1 MSKKPTTFTEKDRKN
16 YEEGTDVA
24 PTGSLFNKYLEGQGE
39 NGFVDFEHFIKVYKM
54 HNAGYEVCEIAST
67 LHLKEE
73 SIQEC
78 IDLITKEISNAS
90 EPPKSDNIP
99 SWDTEEHIWS
109 ASQARKRADNYGVR
123 SLRNGL
129 REVMRYVK
137 TAANSGQY
145 ECTVYNDN
153 ISADVAIDS
162 IIKNLTER
170 GYTVKK
176 CAQYD
181 GWYIKI
187 SW

>member
-16 YEEGTDVA
+16 YEEGTDVVPA
-24 PTGSLFNKYLEGQGE
+24 ESLLGQCLENQAE
-39 NGFVDFEHFIKVYKM
+39 EDSKKM
-54 HNAGYEVCEIAST
+54 P
-67 LHLKEE
+67 
-73 SIQEC
+73 
-78 IDLITKEISNAS
+78 
-90 EPPKSDNIP
+90 EPDSVP

-109 ASQARKRADNYGVR
+109 ASQARRRADTYGVR

-170 GYTVKK
+170 GCTVKK
-176 CAQYD
+176 YAQYD

>member
-1 MSKKPTTFTEKDRKN
+1 MSKKLTTFTEKDRKN
-16 YEEGTDVA
+16 YEEGKDVV
-24 PTGSLFNKYLEGQGE
+24 PTGSLLGQCLENQVE
-39 NGFVDFEHFIKVYKM
+39 EDSKKM
-54 HNAGYEVCEIAST
+54 
-67 LHLKEE
+67 
-73 SIQEC
+73 
-78 IDLITKEISNAS
+78 
-90 EPPKSDNIP
+90 PKPDDVP

-109 ASQARKRADNYGVR
+109 ASQARRRADTYEVR

-153 ISADVAIDS
+153 VDSDVSIDS
-162 IIKNLTER
+162 IINALVER
-170 GYTVKK
+170 GYTVNKN
-176 CAQYD
+176 AQYN

>member
-1 MSKKPTTFTEKDRKN
+1 MSKKPTTFTDKDRKN
-16 YEEGTDVA
+16 YEEGADVV
-24 PTGSLFNKYLEGQGE
+24 PVGSLFNQYLEDQAEKGFE
-39 NGFVDFEHFIKVYKM
+39 ETPKTFVDGERFIIK
-54 HNAGYEVCEIAST
+54 EVPN
-67 LHLKEE
+67 
-73 SIQEC
+73 
-78 IDLITKEISNAS
+78 DS
-90 EPPKSDNIP
+90 EPPKTDNDP
-99 SWDTEEHIWS
+99 SWDSEEHIWS
-109 ASQARKRADNYGVR
+109 ASHARKRADNYGVR

-145 ECTVYNDN
+145 ECTIYNDN

>member
-16 YEEGTDVA
+16 YEEGKDVV
-24 PTGSLFNKYLEGQGE
+24 PTGSLLGQCLENQAE
-39 NGFVDFEHFIKVYKM
+39 EDSKKM
-54 HNAGYEVCEIAST
+54 
-67 LHLKEE
+67 
-73 SIQEC
+73 
-78 IDLITKEISNAS
+78 
-90 EPPKSDNIP
+90 PKPDDVP

-109 ASQARKRADNYGVR
+109 ASQARRRADTYEVR

-145 ECTVYNDN
+145 ECAVYNDN
-153 ISADVAIDS
+153 ISADVAVDS

>member
-16 YEEGTDVA
+16 YEEGKDVVPA
-24 PTGSLFNKYLEGQGE
+24 ESLLGQCLENRAE
-39 NGFVDFEHFIKVYKM
+39 EDSKKM
-54 HNAGYEVCEIAST
+54 P
-67 LHLKEE
+67 
-73 SIQEC
+73 
-78 IDLITKEISNAS
+78 
-90 EPPKSDNIP
+90 EPDNVP

-109 ASQARKRADNYGVR
+109 ASQARRRADTYGVR

-176 CAQYD
+176 FEQYG

>member
-16 YEEGTDVA
+16 YEEGKDVVPA
-24 PTGSLFNKYLEGQGE
+24 ESLLGQCLENRAE
-39 NGFVDFEHFIKVYKM
+39 EDSKKM
-54 HNAGYEVCEIAST
+54 P
-67 LHLKEE
+67 
-73 SIQEC
+73 
-78 IDLITKEISNAS
+78 
-90 EPPKSDNIP
+90 EPDNVP

-109 ASQARKRADNYGVR
+109 ASQARKRADTYGVR

-176 CAQYD
+176 FAQYD

>member
-16 YEEGTDVA
+16 YEEGADVV
-24 PTGSLFNKYLEGQGE
+24 PVGSLLGQCLENQAE
-39 NGFVDFEHFIKVYKM
+39 EDYKKM
-54 HNAGYEVCEIAST
+54 
-67 LHLKEE
+67 
-73 SIQEC
+73 
-78 IDLITKEISNAS
+78 
-90 EPPKSDNIP
+90 PKPDDVP

-109 ASQARKRADNYGVR
+109 ASQARRRADTYGVR

-129 REVMRYVK
+129 REVMRYIK

-153 ISADVAIDS
+153 VDSDVSIDS
-162 IIKNLTER
+162 IIKNLAER

-176 CAQYD
+176 CDQYN

>member
-16 YEEGTDVA
+16 YEEGADVV
-24 PTGSLFNKYLEGQGE
+24 PEGSLLGQCLENQAE
-39 NGFVDFEHFIKVYKM
+39 EDSKKM
-54 HNAGYEVCEIAST
+54 
-67 LHLKEE
+67 
-73 SIQEC
+73 
-78 IDLITKEISNAS
+78 
-90 EPPKSDNIP
+90 PKPDDGP

-109 ASQARKRADNYGVR
+109 ASQARRRADTYEVR

-176 CAQYD
+176 FEQYD
-181 GWYIKI
+181 GWYVKI

>member
-1 MSKKPTTFTEKDRKN
+1 MNKKPTTLSEKDRKN
-16 YEEGTDVA
+16 YEEGKDVVPA
-24 PTGSLFNKYLEGQGE
+24 ESLLGQCLENQAE
-39 NGFVDFEHFIKVYKM
+39 EDSKKM
-54 HNAGYEVCEIAST
+54 PN
-67 LHLKEE
+67 
-73 SIQEC
+73 
-78 IDLITKEISNAS
+78 
-90 EPPKSDNIP
+90 PDNIP
-99 SWDTEEHIWS
+99 SWDSEEHTWS
-109 ASQARKRADNYGVR
+109 ASQARRRADTYGVR

-176 CAQYD
+176 FEQYN

>member
-1 MSKKPTTFTEKDRKN
+1 MSKKQTTFTEKDRKN
-16 YEEGTDVA
+16 YEEGADVV
-24 PTGSLFNKYLEGQGE
+24 PEGSLFGQCLENQAE
-39 NGFVDFEHFIKVYKM
+39 EDSKKM
-54 HNAGYEVCEIAST
+54 P
-67 LHLKEE
+67 
-73 SIQEC
+73 
-78 IDLITKEISNAS
+78 
-90 EPPKSDNIP
+90 EPGNVP

-153 ISADVAIDS
+153 ISADISIDS

-176 CAQYD
+176 FAQYD

>member
-16 YEEGTDVA
+16 YEEGKDVA
-24 PTGSLFNKYLEGQGE
+24 PAESLLGQCLENRAE
-39 NGFVDFEHFIKVYKM
+39 EDSKKMPEPVD
-54 HNAGYEVCEIAST
+54 A
-67 LHLKEE
+67 
-73 SIQEC
+73 
-78 IDLITKEISNAS
+78 
-90 EPPKSDNIP
+90 P

-109 ASQARKRADNYGVR
+109 ASQARRRADTYGVR

-170 GYTVKK
+170 GYSVKK
-176 CAQYD
+176 FAQYD

>member
-1 MSKKPTTFTEKDRKN
+1 MSKKPTIFTEKDRKN
-16 YEEGTDVA
+16 YEEGKDVVPA
-24 PTGSLFNKYLEGQGE
+24 ESLLGQCLENQEEKGSE
-39 NGFVDFEHFIKVYKM
+39 KM
-54 HNAGYEVCEIAST
+54 
-67 LHLKEE
+67 
-73 SIQEC
+73 
-78 IDLITKEISNAS
+78 
-90 EPPKSDNIP
+90 PKPDNIP
-99 SWDTEEHIWS
+99 SWDSEEHIWS
-109 ASQARKRADNYGVR
+109 ASQARKRADTYGVR

-176 CAQYD
+176 FEQYD

>member
-16 YEEGTDVA
+16 YEEGKDVV
-24 PTGSLFNKYLEGQGE
+24 PTGSLLGQCLENQAE
-39 NGFVDFEHFIKVYKM
+39 EDSKKM
-54 HNAGYEVCEIAST
+54 
-67 LHLKEE
+67 
-73 SIQEC
+73 
-78 IDLITKEISNAS
+78 
-90 EPPKSDNIP
+90 PKPDDVP

-109 ASQARKRADNYGVR
+109 ASQARRRADTYGVR

-176 CAQYD
+176 FEQYG
-181 GWYIKI
+181 GWYLKI

>member
-1 MSKKPTTFTEKDRKN
+1 MSKKPTTFTEKDCKN
-16 YEEGTDVA
+16 YEESTDVV
-24 PTGSLFNKYLEGQGE
+24 PTESLLGQCLENRAE
-39 NGFVDFEHFIKVYKM
+39 EDSKKM
-54 HNAGYEVCEIAST
+54 
-67 LHLKEE
+67 
-73 SIQEC
+73 
-78 IDLITKEISNAS
+78 
-90 EPPKSDNIP
+90 PKPDDVP

-109 ASQARKRADNYGVR
+109 ASQARRRADTYGVR
-123 SLRNGL
+123 SLRNGV

-153 ISADVAIDS
+153 ISADVAVDS

-176 CAQYD
+176 FEQYG

>member
-1 MSKKPTTFTEKDRKN
+1 MSKKPTTFTEKDHKN
-16 YEEGTDVA
+16 YEEGADIV
-24 PTGSLFNKYLEGQGE
+24 PVGSLLGQCLEDQKEKGS
-39 NGFVDFEHFIKVYKM
+39 
-54 HNAGYEVCEIAST
+54 AEI
-67 LHLKEE
+67 LK
-73 SIQEC
+73 
-78 IDLITKEISNAS
+78 
-90 EPPKSDNIP
+90 PDNVP

-109 ASQARKRADNYGVR
+109 ASQARRRADTYGVR

-170 GYTVKK
+170 GYSVKK
-176 CAQYD
+176 FAQYD

>member
-16 YEEGTDVA
+16 YEEGADVV
-24 PTGSLFNKYLEGQGE
+24 PVGSLFNQYLEEQAEKGFE
-39 NGFVDFEHFIKVYKM
+39 ETPRTFVDSERF
-54 HNAGYEVCEIAST
+54 
-67 LHLKEE
+67 
-73 SIQEC
+73 
-78 IDLITKEISNAS
+78 ITKEIPNVS
-90 EPPKSDNIP
+90 EPPKADNVP

-162 IIKNLTER
+162 IINALEER

>member
-16 YEEGTDVA
+16 YEEGKDVI
-24 PTGSLFNKYLEGQGE
+24 PTESLLGQCLENKAEEGSK
-39 NGFVDFEHFIKVYKM
+39 KM
-54 HNAGYEVCEIAST
+54 
-67 LHLKEE
+67 
-73 SIQEC
+73 
-78 IDLITKEISNAS
+78 
-90 EPPKSDNIP
+90 PKPDDVP
-99 SWDTEEHIWS
+99 SWDSEEHIWS

-162 IIKNLTER
+162 IIKNLSER

-176 CAQYD
+176 YAQYD

>member
-1 MSKKPTTFTEKDRKN
+1 MSKKPSTFTEKDRKN
-16 YEEGTDVA
+16 YEEGKDVVPA
-24 PTGSLFNKYLEGQGE
+24 ESLLGQCLENQVE
-39 NGFVDFEHFIKVYKM
+39 DDSKKM
-54 HNAGYEVCEIAST
+54 
-67 LHLKEE
+67 
-73 SIQEC
+73 
-78 IDLITKEISNAS
+78 
-90 EPPKSDNIP
+90 PKPDNIP
-99 SWDTEEHIWS
+99 SWDSEEHIWN
-109 ASQARKRADNYGVR
+109 ASRARKVADNYGVR

-153 ISADVAIDS
+153 ISADISIDS
-162 IIKNLTER
+162 IINALEER

-181 GWYIKI
+181 GWYVKI

>member
-16 YEEGTDVA
+16 YEEGKDVVPA
-24 PTGSLFNKYLEGQGE
+24 ESLLGQCLESQPE
-39 NGFVDFEHFIKVYKM
+39 DDSKKM
-54 HNAGYEVCEIAST
+54 
-67 LHLKEE
+67 
-73 SIQEC
+73 
-78 IDLITKEISNAS
+78 
-90 EPPKSDNIP
+90 PKPDNIP
-99 SWDTEEHIWS
+99 SWDSEEHIWN
-109 ASQARKRADNYGVR
+109 ASRARKVADNYGVR

-153 ISADVAIDS
+153 ISADISIDS
-162 IIKNLTER
+162 IINALVER
-170 GYTVKK
+170 GYTVNKN
-176 CAQYD
+176 AQYN

>member
-1 MSKKPTTFTEKDRKN
+1 MSKKPTTFIEKDRKN
-16 YEEGTDVA
+16 YEEGTGVA
-24 PTGSLFNKYLEGQGE
+24 PAESLLGQCLENQAE
-39 NGFVDFEHFIKVYKM
+39 EDSKKM
-54 HNAGYEVCEIAST
+54 PNPDG
-67 LHLKEE
+67 
-73 SIQEC
+73 
-78 IDLITKEISNAS
+78 
-90 EPPKSDNIP
+90 IP
-99 SWDTEEHIWS
+99 SWDTEEHIWN
-109 ASQARKRADNYGVR
+109 ASQARKRADTYGVR

-176 CAQYD
+176 FEQYG
-181 GWYIKI
+181 GWYLKI

>member
-1 MSKKPTTFTEKDRKN
+1 MGKKPTTFTEKDNKN
-16 YEEGTDVA
+16 YEEGVDVVPA
-24 PTGSLFNKYLEGQGE
+24 GSLLGQCLENRAE
-39 NGFVDFEHFIKVYKM
+39 EDSKKM
-54 HNAGYEVCEIAST
+54 P
-67 LHLKEE
+67 
-73 SIQEC
+73 
-78 IDLITKEISNAS
+78 
-90 EPPKSDNIP
+90 EPDNVP
-99 SWDTEEHIWS
+99 SWDTEEHIWN
-109 ASQARKRADNYGVR
+109 ASQARRRADTYGVR

>member
-16 YEEGTDVA
+16 YEEGKDVVPA
-24 PTGSLFNKYLEGQGE
+24 ESLLGQCLENRAE
-39 NGFVDFEHFIKVYKM
+39 EDSKKM
-54 HNAGYEVCEIAST
+54 P
-67 LHLKEE
+67 
-73 SIQEC
+73 
-78 IDLITKEISNAS
+78 
-90 EPPKSDNIP
+90 EPDNVP
-99 SWDTEEHIWS
+99 SWDSEEHIWS
-109 ASQARKRADNYGVR
+109 ASQARRRADTYGVR

-153 ISADVAIDS
+153 ISADVAIYS

-176 CAQYD
+176 FEQYG

>member
-1 MSKKPTTFTEKDRKN
+1 MSKKPTTFTEKYRKN
-16 YEEGTDVA
+16 YEEGKDVV
-24 PTGSLFNKYLEGQGE
+24 PLGSLFNQYLEDQAE
-39 NGFVDFEHFIKVYKM
+39 KDFEETPK
-54 HNAGYEVCEIAST
+54 T
-67 LHLKEE
+67 LVDPERF
-73 SIQEC
+73 
-78 IDLITKEISNAS
+78 ITKEIPNAS
-90 EPPKSDNIP
+90 EPPKADNAP

-109 ASQARKRADNYGVR
+109 ASRARKIADNYGVR

-153 ISADVAIDS
+153 ISADVAVDS

-176 CAQYD
+176 FEQYG
-181 GWYIKI
+181 GWYLKI

>member
-1 MSKKPTTFTEKDRKN
+1 MSKKPITFTEKDRKN
-16 YEEGTDVA
+16 YEEGKDVA
-24 PTGSLFNKYLEGQGE
+24 PAESLFGQCLENRAE
-39 NGFVDFEHFIKVYKM
+39 EDSKKM
-54 HNAGYEVCEIAST
+54 P
-67 LHLKEE
+67 
-73 SIQEC
+73 
-78 IDLITKEISNAS
+78 
-90 EPPKSDNIP
+90 EPDNVP

-109 ASQARKRADNYGVR
+109 ASQARKRADNYEVR

-153 ISADVAIDS
+153 ISADVAVDS

-176 CAQYD
+176 FEQYG

>member
-1 MSKKPTTFTEKDRKN
+1 MSKKPATFTEKDRKN
-16 YEEGTDVA
+16 YEEGKDVA
-24 PTGSLFNKYLEGQGE
+24 PTESLFGQCLENQVE
-39 NGFVDFEHFIKVYKM
+39 EDSKKM
-54 HNAGYEVCEIAST
+54 
-67 LHLKEE
+67 
-73 SIQEC
+73 
-78 IDLITKEISNAS
+78 
-90 EPPKSDNIP
+90 PKPDDVP

-109 ASQARKRADNYGVR
+109 ASQARRRADTYGVR

-176 CAQYD
+176 FEQYD

>member
-16 YEEGTDVA
+16 YEEGADVV
-24 PTGSLFNKYLEGQGE
+24 PVGSLLNQCLENQVE
-39 NGFVDFEHFIKVYKM
+39 EDSKKM
-54 HNAGYEVCEIAST
+54 
-67 LHLKEE
+67 
-73 SIQEC
+73 
-78 IDLITKEISNAS
+78 
-90 EPPKSDNIP
+90 PKPDDVP

-109 ASQARKRADNYGVR
+109 ASQARRRADTYEVR

-176 CAQYD
+176 FEQYD

>member
-16 YEEGTDVA
+16 YEEGKDVV
-24 PTGSLFNKYLEGQGE
+24 PTESLLGQCLENRAE
-39 NGFVDFEHFIKVYKM
+39 EDSKKM
-54 HNAGYEVCEIAST
+54 
-67 LHLKEE
+67 
-73 SIQEC
+73 
-78 IDLITKEISNAS
+78 
-90 EPPKSDNIP
+90 PKPDDVP

-109 ASQARKRADNYGVR
+109 ASQARRRADTYGVR

-137 TAANSGQY
+137 TAADSGQY

-176 CAQYD
+176 FEQHD
-181 GWYIKI
+181 GWYVKI

>member
-16 YEEGTDVA
+16 YEEGADVV
-24 PTGSLFNKYLEGQGE
+24 PTESLFGQCLENQAE
-39 NGFVDFEHFIKVYKM
+39 EDSKKM
-54 HNAGYEVCEIAST
+54 
-67 LHLKEE
+67 
-73 SIQEC
+73 
-78 IDLITKEISNAS
+78 
-90 EPPKSDNIP
+90 PKPDDVP
-99 SWDTEEHIWS
+99 SWDSEEHIWS
-109 ASQARKRADNYGVR
+109 ASQARRRADTYGVR

-176 CAQYD
+176 FEQYG
-181 GWYIKI
+181 GWYVKI